1 MRGIICGYCY
11 CCCDRKYY
19 SLHNTEPIAPSRSS
33 APVQAH
39 DVSES
44 CPLGVIL
51 SLHMAGSV
59 PSGMTKATERSAMAS
74 VTPIVR

>member
-1 MRGIICGYCY
+1 MR
-11 CCCDRKYY
+11 DNTRLLLLLLRLPVY

-59 PSGMTKATERSAMAS
+59 PSGMTKATERNVMAS
-74 VTPIVR
+74 VTPVVR